1 MAFKKRSHKNKILLA
16 LLVIISIGIATFQF
30 RESGTV
36 VFSSIHRFIL
46 SISAP
51 IQIAI
56 TKITTPVED
65 FLSSLPELFSSQEKN
80 LLLQKEIEVLRAEN
94 ARLKEQEIENEQ
106 LKKLLKSAEQTN
118 FDVKLAYVIGRSPI
132 SWRAIA
138 IIDIGAN
145 DGIQIGMPVISSAG
159 LVGKVVGVSNKTA
172 EVQLI
177 TDQYSS
183 ISARDQ
189 STRAVGLIEGNING
203 TINFNLIA
211 KDQQIAKGDII
222 VTSGFGGVFPKGI
235 LIGNV
240 EDVQDKP
247 YLFYKQVL
255 IKPFINFNN
264 IEEVLVITNA
274 PENKPEVEESQG

>member
-1 MAFKKRSHKNKILLA
+1 MAFRKRSHKNKILLA

-36 VFSSIHRFIL
+36 VFSSVHRFIL
-46 SISAP
+46 LISSP
-51 IQIAI
+51 IQIGI
-56 TKITTPVED
+56 TRITTPVGD
-65 FLSSLPELFSSQEKN
+65 FLSSIPELFSLREEN

-94 ARLKEQEIENEQ
+94 ARLREQEIENEQ
-106 LKKLLKSAEQTN
+106 LRKLLKSVEQTD
-118 FDVKLAYVIGRSPI
+118 FEVKLAYVIGRSPI
-132 SWRAIA
+132 NWRAIV
-138 IIDIGAN
+138 IIDVGAN

-159 LVGKVVGVSNKTA
+159 LVGKVIEVSNKAA

-177 TDQYSS
+177 IDQYSS

-189 STRAVGLIEGNING
+189 STRIVGLIEGNINRM
-203 TINFNLIA
+203 INFNLIA
-211 KDQQIAKGDII
+211 KDQSIAKGDIV

-235 LIGNV
+235 LIGEV

-247 YLFYKQVL
+247 YLFYKQVS
-255 IKPFINFNN
+255 IKPFVNFSN

-274 PENKPEVEESQG
+274 PEIKPEVEESQG